1 MWKTELLFQIQ
12 NLFHVD
18 NSHLITHALAQ
29 SWPGVKRTN
38 LQRKMA
44 EEAAAAAEKVV
55 EAVQEAVNGT
65 QAKVDLNVNSRL
77 LRWNNGNAKEDL
89 NF

>member
-1 MWKTELLFQIQ
+1 
-12 NLFHVD
+12 
-18 NSHLITHALAQ
+18 
-29 SWPGVKRTN
+29 
-38 LQRKMA
+38 MA

-77 LRWNNGNAKEDL
+77 LRRNNGNAKVDL
-89 NF
+89 NLKR